1 MVESNI
7 FEYLPRDIL
16 ELSGKESSSDFEDI
30 NQEDELVDYYY
41 QEEEERIICEN
52 VNEKDNDH
60 NYVKIIIASSNE
72 SNNNE
77 VKNKKAPIF
86 KIEKVKRMKKRRRK
100 QRTIP
105 DIEGCFIPKEKHLN
119 VEKKKNRIQYQKNHQ
134 KIIYS
139 YISLTPPINF
149 SELFEMVKIH
159 QMKNSFEERKSFHFI
174 RDIHGKVK
182 IVTFKEK
189 QRSKQKMKKII
200 NSIKKEN

>member
-16 ELSGKESSSDFEDI
+16 KLSAKENSSDFEDI
-30 NQEDELVDYYY
+30 NHEDELIDYYY
-41 QEEEERIICEN
+41 QEEECEN
-52 VNEKDNDH
+52 VNENYNDQ
-60 NYVKIIIASSNE
+60 NYVKVIIANSNE
-72 SNNNE
+72 SNNE
-77 VKNKKAPIF
+77 EKNKKKVPIF
-86 KIEKVKRMKKRRRK
+86 KIEKVKRNKKRRRK
-100 QRTIP
+100 PRTIP

>member
-16 ELSGKESSSDFEDI
+16 ELSAKENSSDFEDI
-30 NQEDELVDYYY
+30 NHEDELIDYYY
-41 QEEEERIICEN
+41 QEEECEN
-52 VNEKDNDH
+52 VNENYNDQ
-60 NYVKIIIASSNE
+60 NYVKVIIANSNE
-72 SNNNE
+72 SNNE
-77 VKNKKAPIF
+77 EKNKKKVPIF
-86 KIEKVKRMKKRRRK
+86 KIEKVKRNKKRRRK
-100 QRTIP
+100 PRTIP

-200 NSIKKEN
+200 NNIKKEN

>member
-16 ELSGKESSSDFEDI
+16 ELSAKENSSDFEDI
-30 NQEDELVDYYY
+30 NHEDELIDYYY
-41 QEEEERIICEN
+41 QEEECEN
-52 VNEKDNDH
+52 VNENYNDQ
-60 NYVKIIIASSNE
+60 NYVKVIIANSNE
-72 SNNNE
+72 SNNE
-77 VKNKKAPIF
+77 EKNKKKVPIF
-86 KIEKVKRMKKRRRK
+86 KIEKVKRNKKRRRK
-100 QRTIP
+100 PRTIP

-182 IVTFKEK
+182 IVTFKDGTDEYG
-189 QRSKQKMKKII
+189 QKRKV
-200 NSIKKEN
+200 IKSE

>member
-16 ELSGKESSSDFEDI
+16 ELSAKENSSDFEDI
-30 NQEDELVDYYY
+30 NHEDELIDYYY
-41 QEEEERIICEN
+41 QEEECEN
-52 VNEKDNDH
+52 VNENYNDQ
-60 NYVKIIIASSNE
+60 NYVKVIIANSNE
-72 SNNNE
+72 SNNE
-77 VKNKKAPIF
+77 EKNKKKVPIF
-86 KIEKVKRMKKRRRK
+86 KIEKVKRNKKRRRK
-100 QRTIP
+100 PRTIP

-189 QRSKQKMKKII
+189 QRSKQKM
-200 NSIKKEN
+200 N

>member
-16 ELSGKESSSDFEDI
+16 ELSAKENSSDFEDI
-30 NQEDELVDYYY
+30 NHEDELIDYYY
-41 QEEEERIICEN
+41 QEEECEN
-52 VNEKDNDH
+52 VNENYNDQ
-60 NYVKIIIASSNE
+60 NYVKVIIANSNE
-72 SNNNE
+72 SNNE
-77 VKNKKAPIF
+77 EKNKKKVPIF
-86 KIEKVKRMKKRRRK
+86 KIEKVKRNKKRRRK

>member
-16 ELSGKESSSDFEDI
+16 KLSAKENSSDFEDI
-30 NQEDELVDYYY
+30 NHEDELIDYYY
-41 QEEEERIICEN
+41 QEEECEN
-52 VNEKDNDH
+52 VNENYNDQ
-60 NYVKIIIASSNE
+60 NYVKVIIANSNE
-72 SNNNE
+72 SNNE
-77 VKNKKAPIF
+77 EKNKKKVPIF
-86 KIEKVKRMKKRRRK
+86 KIEKVKRNKKRRRK
-100 QRTIP
+100 PRTIP

-200 NSIKKEN
+200 NNIKKEN

>member
-16 ELSGKESSSDFEDI
+16 ELSAKENSSDFEDI
-30 NQEDELVDYYY
+30 NHEDELIDYYC
-41 QEEEERIICEN
+41 QEEECEN
-52 VNEKDNDH
+52 VNENYNDQ
-60 NYVKIIIASSNE
+60 NYVKVIIANSNE
-72 SNNNE
+72 SNNE
-77 VKNKKAPIF
+77 EKNKKKVPIF
-86 KIEKVKRMKKRRRK
+86 KIEKVKRNKKRRRK
-100 QRTIP
+100 PRTIP

>member
-16 ELSGKESSSDFEDI
+16 ELSAKENSSDFEDI
-30 NQEDELVDYYY
+30 NHEDELIDYYY
-41 QEEEERIICEN
+41 QEEECEN
-52 VNEKDNDH
+52 VNENYNDQ
-60 NYVKIIIASSNE
+60 NYVKVIIANSNE
-72 SNNNE
+72 SNNE
-77 VKNKKAPIF
+77 EKNKKKVPIF
-86 KIEKVKRMKKRRRK
+86 KIEKVKRNKKRRRK
-100 QRTIP
+100 PRTIP

-149 SELFEMVKIH
+149 SELFEMVKIL

>member
-7 FEYLPRDIL
+7 FPRDIL
-16 ELSGKESSSDFEDI
+16 ELSAKENSSDFEDI
-30 NQEDELVDYYY
+30 NHEDELIDYYY
-41 QEEEERIICEN
+41 QEEECEN
-52 VNEKDNDH
+52 VNENYNDQ
-60 NYVKIIIASSNE
+60 NYVKVIIANSNE
-72 SNNNE
+72 SNNE
-77 VKNKKAPIF
+77 EKNKKKVPIF
-86 KIEKVKRMKKRRRK
+86 KIEKVKRNKKRRRK
-100 QRTIP
+100 PRTIP

>member
-16 ELSGKESSSDFEDI
+16 ELSAKENSSDFEDI
-30 NQEDELVDYYY
+30 NHEDELIDYYY
-41 QEEEERIICEN
+41 QEEECEN
-52 VNEKDNDH
+52 VNENYNDQ
-60 NYVKIIIASSNE
+60 NYVKVIIANSNE
-72 SNNNE
+72 SNNE
-77 VKNKKAPIF
+77 EKNKKKVPIF
-86 KIEKVKRMKKRRRK
+86 KIEKVKRNKKRRRK
-100 QRTIP
+100 PRTIP

-189 QRSKQKMKKII
+189 QRSKQKMKKLI

>member
-16 ELSGKESSSDFEDI
+16 ELSAKENSSDFEDI
-30 NQEDELVDYYY
+30 NHEDELIDYYY
-41 QEEEERIICEN
+41 QEEECEN
-52 VNEKDNDH
+52 VNENYNDQ
-60 NYVKIIIASSNE
+60 NYVKVIIANSNE
-72 SNNNE
+72 SNNE
-77 VKNKKAPIF
+77 EKNKKKVPIF
-86 KIEKVKRMKKRRRK
+86 KIEKVKRNKKRRRK
-100 QRTIP
+100 PRTIP

-200 NSIKKEN
+200 NSMKKEN

>member
-16 ELSGKESSSDFEDI
+16 ELSAKENSSDFEDI
-30 NQEDELVDYYY
+30 NHEDELIDYYY
-41 QEEEERIICEN
+41 QEEECEN
-52 VNEKDNDH
+52 VNENYNDQ
-60 NYVKIIIASSNE
+60 NYVKVIIANSNE
-72 SNNNE
+72 SNNE
-77 VKNKKAPIF
+77 EKNKKKVPIF
-86 KIEKVKRMKKRRRK
+86 KIEKVKRNKKRRRK
-100 QRTIP
+100 PRTIP
-105 DIEGCFIPKEKHLN
+105 NIEGCFIPKEKHLN

>member
-16 ELSGKESSSDFEDI
+16 ELSAKENSSDFEDI
-30 NQEDELVDYYY
+30 NHEDELIDYYY
-41 QEEEERIICEN
+41 QEEECEN
-52 VNEKDNDH
+52 VNENYNDQ
-60 NYVKIIIASSNE
+60 NYVKVIIANSNE
-72 SNNNE
+72 SNNE
-77 VKNKKAPIF
+77 EKNKKKVPIF
-86 KIEKVKRMKKRRRK
+86 KIEKVKRNKKRRRK
-100 QRTIP
+100 PRTIP

-174 RDIHGKVK
+174 TDTHGLVMILK
-182 IVTFKEK
+182 IT
-189 QRSKQKMKKII
+189 II
-200 NSIKKEN
+200 

>member
-16 ELSGKESSSDFEDI
+16 ELSAKENSSDFEDI
-30 NQEDELVDYYY
+30 NHEDELIDYYY
-41 QEEEERIICEN
+41 QEEECEN
-52 VNEKDNDH
+52 VNENYNDQ
-60 NYVKIIIASSNE
+60 NYVKVIIANSNE
-72 SNNNE
+72 SNNE
-77 VKNKKAPIF
+77 EKNKKKVPIF
-86 KIEKVKRMKKRRRK
+86 KIEKVKRNKKRRRK
-100 QRTIP
+100 PRTIP

-200 NSIKKEN
+200 NSIKKENYFL

>member
-16 ELSGKESSSDFEDI
+16 ELSAKENSSDFEDI
-30 NQEDELVDYYY
+30 NHEDELIDYYY
-41 QEEEERIICEN
+41 QEEECEN
-52 VNEKDNDH
+52 VDENYNDQ
-60 NYVKIIIASSNE
+60 NYVKVIIANSNE
-72 SNNNE
+72 SNNE
-77 VKNKKAPIF
+77 EKNKKKVPIF
-86 KIEKVKRMKKRRRK
+86 KIEKVKRNKKRRRK
-100 QRTIP
+100 PRTIP

>member
-16 ELSGKESSSDFEDI
+16 ELSAKENSSDFEDI
-30 NQEDELVDYYY
+30 NHEDELIDYYY
-41 QEEEERIICEN
+41 QEEECEN
-52 VNEKDNDH
+52 VNENYNDQ
-60 NYVKIIIASSNE
+60 NYVKVIIANSNE
-72 SNNNE
+72 SNNE
-77 VKNKKAPIF
+77 EKNKKKVPIF
-86 KIEKVKRMKKRRRK
+86 KIEKVKRNKKRRRK
-100 QRTIP
+100 PRTIP